1 MVDITIVF
9 MGVISWFINQPT
21 YITGGPHPA
30 GKQPLKIRSA
40 TSHPKYAA
48 KIRKSVCFFST

>member
-9 MGVISWFINQPT
+9 MGIIMGYKPT